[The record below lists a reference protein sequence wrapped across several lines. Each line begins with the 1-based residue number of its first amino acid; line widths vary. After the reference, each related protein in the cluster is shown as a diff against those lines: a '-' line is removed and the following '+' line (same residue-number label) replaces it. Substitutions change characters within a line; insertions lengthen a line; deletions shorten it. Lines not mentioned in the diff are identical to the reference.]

1 MAPTAQGIHHI
12 TAIAGDPQRNLDFY
26 AGFLGLR
33 LVKRTV
39 NFDDPGTYH
48 FYFGDETGRPGSL
61 LTFFPWAGATRG
73 RTGSGEVGVTS
84 FTVPAGALEFWRE
97 RLAQHTTR
105 ALEVPARFGEL
116 AIGLVDPDG
125 LRLELI
131 ESNRAS
137 SAGVWSESVVPAQY
151 AIRGIHSATLT
162 LASADQTA
170 TLLTEALG
178 FRPVGAED
186 NRHRFEAGAGGP
198 GATVDLRIEPE
209 TRHALNGVGSVHH
222 IAWRATSEG
231 EQLGLREILLQRGL
245 RTTPVID
252 RQYFRSIY
260 FREPGG
266 VLFEVATDGPGFLI
280 DEPVESLGETLK
292 LPAQYERNRQNL
304 EAILPP
310 LVLPQRGIAAA
321 S

>member
-48 FYFGDETGRPGSL
+48 FYFGDEIGRPGSL

-73 RTGSGEVGVTS
+73 RAGSGEVGVTS

-97 RLAQHTTR
+97 RLAQHKVR
-105 ALEVPARFGEL
+105 ALEIPARFGEL
-116 AIGLVDPDG
+116 AIGFADPDG

-137 SAGVWSESVVPAQY
+137 STGVWSESVVPAQH

-162 LASADQTA
+162 LVSADQTA
-170 TLLTEALG
+170 ALLTDALG
-178 FRPVGAED
+178 FRPLGAED

-198 GATVDLRIEPE
+198 GAIVDLRIEPDA
-209 TRHALNGVGSVHH
+209 RHALNGVGSVHH
-222 IAWRATSEG
+222 IAWRATGEG
-231 EQLGLREILLQRGL
+231 EQLGLREILLQRGVP
-245 RTTPVID
+245 TTPVID

>member
-48 FYFGDETGRPGSL
+48 FYFGDEIGRPGSL
-61 LTFFPWAGATRG
+61 LTFFPWPGATRG
-73 RTGSGEVGVTS
+73 RAGSGEVGVTS

-97 RLAQHTTR
+97 RLAQHKLR
-105 ALEVPARFGEL
+105 ALEIPARFGEL

-137 SAGVWSESVVPAQY
+137 STGVWSDSVVPAQH

-162 LASADQTA
+162 LVSADQTA
-170 TLLTEALG
+170 ALLTEALG
-178 FRPVGAED
+178 FRPLGAED

-198 GATVDLRIEPE
+198 GAIVDLRIEPD

-222 IAWRATSEG
+222 IAWRATGEG
-231 EQLGLREILLQRGL
+231 DQLGLREILLQRGL
-245 RTTPVID
+245 PTTPVID